1 VASPEI
7 RTKRRN
13 SDQSLNRFGD
23 SPTGGFGQTEGKEMI
38 TVDEVAAELGIAPF
52 TVRKYARQNLI
63 PALKVGRDWRFQ
75 SLEHV
80 ISTLSLTKGNKI
92 QQAAGRAM
100 GRSK

>member
-1 VASPEI
+1 
-7 RTKRRN
+7 
-13 SDQSLNRFGD
+13 
-23 SPTGGFGQTEGKEMI
+23 MI
-38 TVDEVAAELGIAPF
+38 TVDEVATELRIAPF

>member
-1 VASPEI
+1 
-7 RTKRRN
+7 
-13 SDQSLNRFGD
+13 
-23 SPTGGFGQTEGKEMI
+23 MI
-38 TVDEVAAELGIAPF
+38 TVDEVATELGIAPF
-52 TVRKYARQNLI
+52 TVRKYARQNII

-80 ISTLSLTKGNKI
+80 ISTLSLTRGNKI